1 MKTKNAKDPKRDE
14 REQLLDA
21 ALDFIQHAPE
31 DEFNQLLIDSGDDL
45 AELDKRGTAA
55 FEGAFERFE
64 AHQKAAAQKS
74 QAMPQPE
81 ATPDLVSALTIAKLG
96 EISTKLRVPRQV
108 LSGFRSRRVTMS
120 SVPKRFLRD
129 FAAAAG
135 AQTSAFAMALSQP
148 PTSVAA
154 RSHKS
159 DVRPDELTAVT
170 FEQLLIDANVPADR
184 RAELLR
190 DDE

>member
-1 MKTKNAKDPKRDE
+1 MSTKNTKDLKRDE
-14 REQLLDA
+14 REHLLDA

-31 DEFNQLLIDSGDDL
+31 DEFNQLLKESGDDI

-55 FEGAFERFE
+55 FEGALERFE
-64 AHQKAAAQKS
+64 AHKKTAALKSAAA
-74 QAMPQPE
+74 PE
-81 ATPDLVSALTIAKLG
+81 AKATPDLVSALTIAQLG
-96 EISTKLRVPRQV
+96 EISTKLRIPRQV
-108 LSGFRSRRVTMS
+108 LSGFRSRRVTMG

-135 AQTSAFAMALSQP
+135 AETGAFVRALSQP
-148 PTSVAA
+148 STSVAA

-159 DVRPDELTAVT
+159 DVTPDEFKPVT
-170 FEQLLIDANVPADR
+170 FEQLLIDANVPEDR